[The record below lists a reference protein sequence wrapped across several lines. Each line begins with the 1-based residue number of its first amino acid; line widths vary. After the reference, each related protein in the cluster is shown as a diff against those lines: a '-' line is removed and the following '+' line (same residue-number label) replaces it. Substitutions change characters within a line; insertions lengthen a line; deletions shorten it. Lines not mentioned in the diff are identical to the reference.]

1 MTGAI
6 LFLTLNEVEDMHA
19 DQIREF
25 GGSMGVRNLDG
36 LKSAIAQP
44 EAMFGGEYL
53 HQGDLFADEPDQW
66 GLRGDPYLWR
76 ELRDYLAGRPLPST
90 AAMFAAGL
98 DDALLRLT
106 GHQLSAGTAVFVA
119 RLGHGGMSSGM
130 VSGKFWREHAVP
142 MLVKRFEQSRLG
154 R

>member
-53 HQGDLFADEPDQW
+53 HQGLFEMAAAYAFHIAENQPFVDGNKRTALNAAPNFLALSGFEVADEK
-66 GLRGDPYLWR
+66 GLLYPAMIGLSDETWNKPS
-76 ELRDYLAGRPLPST
+76 LAVLLERLST
-90 AAMFAAGL
+90 PWK
-98 DDALLRLT
+98 DET
-106 GHQLSAGTAVFVA
+106 
-119 RLGHGGMSSGM
+119 
-130 VSGKFWREHAVP
+130 
-142 MLVKRFEQSRLG
+142 
-154 R
+154 